1 MEEYFGFLIARSIL
15 LLVNLTQF
23 FFLFF
28 ISYIG
33 REKNTYIGF
42 LIMILSF
49 YRTIKY
55 SNLII
60 SQTNSLNNFFINI
73 SNSFMNKIDFLN
85 IKNNFGIINSKDTS
99 AFIHTLQFA
108 CIFFE
113 ICYCYEYVKMFK
125 NPLSFGGDIH
135 YLSIL
140 VPIIYLIIRYFII
153 LKFNLHLKWIL
164 NKDNNDWFWALMLL
178 SSILIYI
185 FLIIYSLFIIHQA
198 NSNLLIQKSSK
209 ILFIR
214 HVCYVIS
221 FLCVFCN
228 CVYTTSFEDPN
239 ESPLYR
245 CILFGIIEIIL
256 VTIRLFEI
264 HIFKCGIKKK
274 NLVSIINDTI
284 LKVEEESRNCSINDK
299 FENLIIDEEIN
310 KIKLNSQKISK
321 ILETE
326 IYDKNASDIVHSST
340 VLLSIFYII
349 EGIIFTVSNYD
360 DSKIEIDENNIFKTN
375 KKEEK
380 ILESSQKVNYYQY
393 RIRNNVLND
402 ISVLPSNEIKS
413 YKRLFRNKV
422 YLVEYYPE
430 YFKKLRKLDNL
441 RNENIIQSFDFD
453 NNILNFVKI
462 AQGEGKSGSL
472 FFLTYDKKL
481 YLKTISDYD
490 LKSLT
495 NIFFIDY
502 YKYILINRY
511 SLLVRIYG
519 IYTIN
524 IGVSHVN
531 MILMENICP
540 INNDNLIKYKFDLKG
555 SFYGRNTKNLI
566 KNKKT
571 KTLKDL
577 DFLDVLKIEPNL
589 IYINSFQKELFEGI
603 MKNDLELL
611 TKCNFMDYSL
621 FIVILNYNEELIKQ
635 TTTTRMYVSKDRKY
649 AYYLGI
655 IDYLSY
661 YGIRKKIENLIK
673 TFFLCQKNN
682 KTNISAVNSQ
692 IYSQRF
698 SKFMRKIFKGKK
710 NKND

>member
-1 MEEYFGFLIARSIL
+1 M
-15 LLVNLTQF
+15 
-23 FFLFF
+23 
-28 ISYIG
+28 
-33 REKNTYIGF
+33 
-42 LIMILSF
+42 
-49 YRTIKY
+49 
-55 SNLII
+55 
-60 SQTNSLNNFFINI
+60 
-73 SNSFMNKIDFLN
+73 
-85 IKNNFGIINSKDTS
+85 
-99 AFIHTLQFA
+99 
-108 CIFFE
+108 
-113 ICYCYEYVKMFK
+113 
-125 NPLSFGGDIH
+125 
-135 YLSIL
+135 
-140 VPIIYLIIRYFII
+140 
-153 LKFNLHLKWIL
+153 
-164 NKDNNDWFWALMLL
+164 
-178 SSILIYI
+178 
-185 FLIIYSLFIIHQA
+185 
-198 NSNLLIQKSSK
+198 
-209 ILFIR
+209 
-214 HVCYVIS
+214 
-221 FLCVFCN
+221 
-228 CVYTTSFEDPN
+228 
-239 ESPLYR
+239 
-245 CILFGIIEIIL
+245 
-256 VTIRLFEI
+256 
-264 HIFKCGIKKK
+264 
-274 NLVSIINDTI
+274 
-284 LKVEEESRNCSINDK
+284 
-299 FENLIIDEEIN
+299 
-310 KIKLNSQKISK
+310 
-321 ILETE
+321 ETE

-589 IYINSFQKELFEGI
+589 IYINSFQKELFE
-603 MKNDLELL
+603 
-611 TKCNFMDYSL
+611 
-621 FIVILNYNEELIKQ
+621 
-635 TTTTRMYVSKDRKY
+635 
-649 AYYLGI
+649 
-655 IDYLSY
+655 
-661 YGIRKKIENLIK
+661 
-673 TFFLCQKNN
+673 
-682 KTNISAVNSQ
+682 
-692 IYSQRF
+692 
-698 SKFMRKIFKGKK
+698 
-710 NKND
+710 

>member
-1 MEEYFGFLIARSIL
+1 MW
-15 LLVNLTQF
+15 N
-23 FFLFF
+23 
-28 ISYIG
+28 
-33 REKNTYIGF
+33 
-42 LIMILSF
+42 
-49 YRTIKY
+49 
-55 SNLII
+55 
-60 SQTNSLNNFFINI
+60 
-73 SNSFMNKIDFLN
+73 
-85 IKNNFGIINSKDTS
+85 
-99 AFIHTLQFA
+99 
-108 CIFFE
+108 
-113 ICYCYEYVKMFK
+113 
-125 NPLSFGGDIH
+125 
-135 YLSIL
+135 
-140 VPIIYLIIRYFII
+140 
-153 LKFNLHLKWIL
+153 
-164 NKDNNDWFWALMLL
+164 
-178 SSILIYI
+178 
-185 FLIIYSLFIIHQA
+185 
-198 NSNLLIQKSSK
+198 
-209 ILFIR
+209 
-214 HVCYVIS
+214 
-221 FLCVFCN
+221 
-228 CVYTTSFEDPN
+228 
-239 ESPLYR
+239 
-245 CILFGIIEIIL
+245 
-256 VTIRLFEI
+256 
-264 HIFKCGIKKK
+264 KKK

-284 LKVEEESRNCSINDK
+284 LKVEKESRNCSINDK

-649 AYYLGI
+649 AYYIGI

-710 NKND
+710 IKMINVYLEYYLIKLIYETM